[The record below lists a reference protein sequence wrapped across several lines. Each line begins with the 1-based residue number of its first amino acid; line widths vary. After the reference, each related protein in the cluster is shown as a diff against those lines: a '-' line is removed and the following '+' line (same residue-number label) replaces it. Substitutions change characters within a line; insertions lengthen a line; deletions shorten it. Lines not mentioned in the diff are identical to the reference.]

1 MRRGTDHVGG
11 GEGGVHDD
19 IISSHTRT
27 KERITRTNERE
38 NGESDAYR
46 IHCYCTRAEERGR
59 ASVDYVY
66 TVRRLRF

>member
-1 MRRGTDHVGG
+1 MFLGG

-38 NGESDAYR
+38 IVGESDAYR

-59 ASVDYVY
+59 ASVDYVDY
-66 TVRRLRF
+66 VRRLRL